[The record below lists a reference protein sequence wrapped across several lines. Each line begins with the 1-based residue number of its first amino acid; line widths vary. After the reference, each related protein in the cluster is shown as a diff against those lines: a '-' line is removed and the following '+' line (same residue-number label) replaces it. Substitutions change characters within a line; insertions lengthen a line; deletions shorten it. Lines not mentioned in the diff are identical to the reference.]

1 MSELCVTIQ
10 PPQATFKLE
19 IMEKYLIV
27 DTFNGA
33 GYSDSSARIIEF
45 ASVDEARERA
55 LSMAKDFA
63 EEGSPL
69 VVENDRVIYG
79 VNGDE
84 DFDNEDP
91 LDNYEDH
98 GAVHFVKLES
108 DTVGILIEPT
118 INEFTQLTPLEVAE
132 VVARL
137 LESEESEDGEEVEGT
152 CHHLEDSVEIYFR
165 IDSLPLVSIG

>member
-1 MSELCVTIQ
+1 
-10 PPQATFKLE
+10 
-19 IMEKYLIV
+19 MEKYIIV
-27 DTFNGA
+27 DTFNGT
-33 GYSDSSARIIEF
+33 GYSDSSARIMEF
-45 ASVDEARERA
+45 ASVDEARAHA

-79 VNGDE
+79 ANGDE
-84 DFDNEDP
+84 DNDNEDP

-118 INEFTQLTPLEVAE
+118 INEFTQLTTLEVAE
-132 VVARL
+132 VVTRL

-152 CHHLEDSVEIYFR
+152 CHHLSDSVEIYLR
-165 IDSLPLVSIG
+165 INSIPLIRIG

>member
-1 MSELCVTIQ
+1 
-10 PPQATFKLE
+10 
-19 IMEKYLIV
+19 MEKYLIV
-27 DTFNGA
+27 DTFNGM
-33 GYSDSSARIIEF
+33 GYSDSSARIMEF
-45 ASVDEARERA
+45 ASVDEARELA

-69 VVENDRVIYG
+69 LVRDDKVIYG
-79 VNGDE
+79 VNCGD
-84 DFDNEDP
+84 DFDNEEP

-118 INEFTQLTPLEVAE
+118 INEFTQLTTLDVAE

-165 IDSLPLVSIG
+165 IDSLPLVSR